1 MSTFSRLI
9 GMASKALDKDS
20 TTRGAQ
26 GSGGDWR
33 TMVRGAAD
41 ALTGDARRDP
51 DAGRAASSPRS
62 PSPGLTPPPAR
73 SDISGPDRAAI
84 ARYDYLMQTADPHQ
98 IEQIH
103 RDAFARLTPEQR
115 MHVEQR
121 MRTELPPHERP
132 ASSSAPD
139 LARAAAR
146 TEAASP
152 GRVRGLLSRVGRGG
166 AVAGVGAAAVGVLG
180 AVAGGALL
188 SSVAGPL
195 LEQAA
200 GMGVDFEAMAEGVDL
215 EGVADG
221 VLGGAA
227 EQVTGFG
234 EQLGGFEIPGL
245 GEFFGR

>member
-9 GMASKALDKDS
+9 GMASKALDNGS
-20 TTRGAQ
+20 ARSPQ
-26 GSGGDWR
+26 SSGGDWR
-33 TMVRGAAD
+33 SMVRGAAD
-41 ALTGDARRDP
+41 ALTGDSRRET
-51 DAGRAASSPRS
+51 DAGRPPASHRPS
-62 PSPGLTPPPAR
+62 SPGLTPPAAG
-73 SDISGPDRAAI
+73 SSASASDRAAI

-115 MHVEQR
+115 AQVEQR
-121 MRTELPPHERP
+121 MRAELPPHERP
-132 ASSSAPD
+132 VSSSAPD

-152 GRVRGLLSRVGRGG
+152 GRVRGLLARVGRGG
-166 AVAGVGAAAVGVLG
+166 AVAGIGGAAVGVLG
-180 AVAGGALL
+180 VVAGGALL

-200 GMGVDFEAMAEGVDL
+200 GFGVDFDAMAEGVDL

-245 GEFFGR
+245 GDLFGR